1 MRSIVNFI
9 PQFIKN
15 VSLGRFIVA
24 ICLAIIVWGYV
35 IVSQYPE
42 GTLPPVEVSLAETIP
57 PPADLEIVP
66 SDTPV
71 NSVRATLSGPAETVK
86 TVPISQIKPYLDLSQ
101 CRAPGTCYVK
111 VQLKPGLPQYVNAK
125 LDPDTIPV

>member
-24 ICLAIIVWGYV
+24 IALAIIVWGYV

-42 GTLPPVEVSLAETIP
+42 RTLPPVEVSLGEPIP
-57 PPADLEIVP
+57 PPAEAELEVVQ
-66 SDTPV
+66 SDNPID
-71 NSVRATLSGPAETVK
+71 SVRVTLSGPAETVGTI
-86 TVPISQIKPYLDLSQ
+86 TVNQIKPYLDLSQ
-101 CRAPGTCYVK
+101 
-111 VQLKPGLPQYVNAK
+111 
-125 LDPDTIPV
+125 